1 MDNLQNGDGAPSQF
15 IVRPNTEENDQSKL
29 LGIIWNSNSED
40 FIFSFTQLID
50 MFGKLQA
57 NRRSLL
63 RNNKR
68 FITHLNHMKESL
80 TAYNV
85 WAYEYVYL
93 HTYLKSTIH
102 AKCLY

>member
-1 MDNLQNGDGAPSQF
+1 MDNLQKGDGAPSQF

-40 FIFSFTQLID
+40 FTFCFTD

-57 NRRSLL
+57 NQTSLL
-63 RNNKR
+63 RNKKR
-68 FITHLNHMKESL
+68 FINHLNHMKESL

-85 WAYEYVYL
+85 
-93 HTYLKSTIH
+93 
-102 AKCLY
+102 